1 MHYPGW
7 PNMITWT
14 LKAGR
19 RRQGREKRDRRGRRD
34 SKHERDL
41 THGYWLWRWK
51 RFWCRECRWLLEGG
65 EGPQLRASKQTGFQ
79 SCNHKA
85 LNLANNLTD
94 LGSGFIPSASWEEG
108 CWHLYLSLGVSKSR
122 APVEPRCFWTLD
134 PQNFDCFKLLTLWEY
149 VLLSKETN
157 IRIYVVPGTLLGPG
171 NRAASC
177 PYCWLGNRFTQVQRA
192 VEAISFSILFIS
204 CARSKLLASL
214 CLSLY
219 SCRTVIIAQGSSL
232 ELRCKHCEP
241 FSIWSL
247 GDLWKL
253 GVLLTLKCW
262 PSPKMRLCPCA
273 RRWGLERRC
282 LQLRE
287 NTYLMG

>member
-1 MHYPGW
+1 MDYPGW
-7 PNMITWT
+7 PNIITWT

-19 RRQGREKRDRRGRRD
+19 RRQRREKRGGRGRRD

-51 RFWCRECRWLLEGG
+51 RFWCRECRWLLEAG
-65 EGPQLRASKQTGFQ
+65 EDPHPTVSKQTGFQ
-79 SCNHKA
+79 SYNHKA
-85 LNLANNLTD
+85 LNLANNLSD

-108 CWHLYLSLGVSKSR
+108 CWHLYLSLGVSKPR
-122 APVEPRCFWTLD
+122 ASWATMFLD
-134 PQNFDCFKLLTLWEY
+134 LGPTELLTLWEY
-149 VLLSKETN
+149 VPLTKETN
-157 IRIYVVPGTLLGPG
+157 IRIYIVPGTLLGPG

-177 PYCWLGNRFTQVQRA
+177 PCCRLGNRFTQVQRA
-192 VEAISFSILFIS
+192 AEAISFSILFIS

-219 SCRTVIIAQGSSL
+219 SCQTVIIARGSSL

-273 RRWGLERRC
+273 RRWGLERQC